1 MREVILNPNIIYLIV
16 LFALWIS
23 VMAAYV
29 PGTGVAEVFAFG
41 LLMIGVLALT
51 AMSTNWIAVV
61 LLMGGVLGFLVMPL
75 VRPQL
80 SRYAIGGLVLQA
92 VGGFFLFN
100 NASVSVVLIVL
111 TLGISLAYYR
121 YGLLP
126 LLAAQRRKA
135 VVNEDDL
142 LIGTVGR
149 VVKPLEP
156 TGTVNV
162 NGELWSAISD
172 KPLQT
177 GEDVVVLER
186 DGLQLYVEAVKHKR
200 APQPQNNHHEEVI

>member
-75 VRPQL
+75 IRPQY
-80 SRYAIGGLVLQA
+80 SRYAIAGLVLQA

-121 YGLLP
+121 YALLP

-135 VVNEDDL
+135 VINEDDL
-142 LIGTVGR
+142 LIGAQGR

-156 TGTVNV
+156 SGTVNV

-200 APQPQNNHHEEVI
+200 APQPQNNHHEEVA